1 MTVKTRFA
9 PSPTGY
15 LHVGGART
23 ALYSWLYA
31 KKHQG
36 QFVLRI
42 EDTDRE
48 RSTEESVQAIFDGM
62 DWLTLGHDEGPFYQT
77 QRFERY
83 KEKIDEML
91 QSEQAYRCY
100 CSKERLDKLREEQQA
115 NKQNIGYDGHCRG
128 LSANEQDHSKPH
140 VIRFKNP
147 QEGKVVFKDLIKGEI
162 AVSNSELDDLIIAR
176 TDGTPTYN
184 FTVVVDDLDMGIS
197 HVIRGDD
204 HVNNTPR
211 QINMIK
217 ALGAEPP
224 QFAHVP
230 MILGDDGKRLSKRHG
245 AVSVTQ
251 YRDQGYLPQ
260 AMLNYLI
267 RLGWSHGDQEVFS
280 LDEMIELFDLKDVN
294 RAPSAFNT
302 EKLNWLNQHYMKSLP
317 ASDVLPHLEWHIA
330 QADLDTSNGPD
341 ITKLIPLMAER
352 VKTLKELVESVR
364 YFYEDYQEFDAKA
377 AKKHLRPVAKQPLEV
392 VKAKLSEQNE
402 WTADDLHALVSATA
416 EELELGMGKVGMPL
430 RVAVTGS
437 GMSPDLGITL
447 EIIGKERVLSRIDKA
462 LGFIAEREAQA

>member
-416 EELELGMGKVGMPL
+416 EELGLGMGKVGMPL

-447 EIIGKERVLSRIDKA
+447 GLIGKERVLSRIDKA